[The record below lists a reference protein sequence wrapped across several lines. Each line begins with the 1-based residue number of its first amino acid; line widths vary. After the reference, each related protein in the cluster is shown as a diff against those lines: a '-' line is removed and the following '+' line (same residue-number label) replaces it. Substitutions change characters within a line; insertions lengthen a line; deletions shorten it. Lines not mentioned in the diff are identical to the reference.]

1 VPITSNFPLR
11 GGKATTYEGGM
22 REPCI
27 VVWPGVTKAG
37 TTSAAVIQ
45 STDFFPAFAEL
56 LPLPLPAGHVFDGK
70 SFAPALRGQAH
81 DRGPTFCHFP
91 HSTPASGGLA
101 STWVRVGDWK
111 LLRFYGDNPDR
122 TDRLELYNLREDLS
136 ETKNLAAEHP
146 ERVKELAALIEK
158 FLADTRAVVPRA
170 NPAYDPTAKPPAA
183 KPKPARPKAK

>member
-1 VPITSNFPLR
+1 
-11 GGKATTYEGGM
+11 
-22 REPCI
+22 
-27 VVWPGVTKAG
+27 
-37 TTSAAVIQ
+37 
-45 STDFFPAFAEL
+45 
-56 LPLPLPAGHVFDGK
+56 
-70 SFAPALRGQAH
+70 
-81 DRGPTFCHFP
+81 
-91 HSTPASGGLA
+91 
-101 STWVRVGDWK
+101 VGDWK